1 MKKPLSIILRP
12 KNFDDFIG
20 HSEVITES
28 FKQRVREGKVPNIII
43 WGPPGSGKT
52 TLAEVIK
59 NESKLNFIR
68 VSGAE
73 TGIKELRVIIDNAKR
88 EKEFFQKETI
98 LFIDEIHRLDR
109 KEQDFLLSFVENKDI
124 ILIGATTEN
133 PYFTI
138 VPPLLSRCFLIILEP
153 FKTEEMKVILERA
166 LKFLENIDLDFVAK
180 EFLIEISNG
189 DARFMLNVL
198 ESIKDEYKDE
208 KIKIGFDELKKFLIT
223 KKIKFDKKEEHYN
236 LISALIK
243 SIRGSDPDASLY
255 YLMRLIE
262 GGEDLRFITR
272 RLIILASEDIGLAD
286 PLALVIATSGA
297 EAVERVGL
305 PEAKLILSEV
315 VLYLSKA
322 PKDNRVLKAQEK
334 VLEIIEKYGNLPVP
348 LHLRNPV
355 LKGLKELGWG
365 EGYKYPHDHPG
376 EKIDYLPD
384 EIKDQKFFEE
394 K

>member
-12 KNFDDFIG
+12 KNFYEFVG
-20 HSEVITES
+20 HKEILTES
-28 FKQRVREGKVPNIII
+28 FKEKIRKGDIPHIIM

-52 TLAEVIK
+52 TLSEVIK
-59 NESKLNFIR
+59 NESNLNFVR

-73 TGIKELRVIIDNAKR
+73 SGIKELRVIIDNAKK

-109 KEQDFLLSFVENKDI
+109 KEQDFLLSFVENRDI

-138 VPPLLSRCFLIILEP
+138 VSPLLSRCFLIILKP
-153 FKTEEMKVILERA
+153 YDYNEMNEILERS
-166 LKFLENIDLDFVAK
+166 LKYLKNLKIDEDTK
-180 EFLIEISNG
+180 KFLIEISYG
-189 DARFMLNVL
+189 DARFILNVL
-198 ESIKDEYKDE
+198 DSLKDEVGDKEVQISYED
-208 KIKIGFDELKKFLIT
+208 INRFLST
-223 KKIKFDKKEEHYN
+223 KKIKFDKREEHYN

-243 SIRGSDPDASLY
+243 SIRGSNADAALY
-255 YLMRLIE
+255 YLFRLVE

-272 RLIILASEDIGLAD
+272 RLIILASEDIGLSD
-286 PLALVIATSGA
+286 PMALVITNSGA

-322 PKDNRVLKAQEK
+322 PKDNRVLRSMENAIK
-334 VLEIIEKYGNLPVP
+334 LIEKFGELPVP

-355 LKGLKELGWG
+355 LKGLENLGWG
-365 EGYKYPHDHPG
+365 KGYKYPHNHKD
-376 EKIDYLPD
+376 EKIEYLPD
-384 EIKDQKFFEE
+384 EIKDIKIFED

>member
-12 KNFDDFIG
+12 KNFYEFVG
-20 HSEVITES
+20 HKEILTES
-28 FKQRVREGKVPNIII
+28 FKEKIRKGDIPHIIM

-52 TLAEVIK
+52 TLSEVIK
-59 NESKLNFIR
+59 NESNLNFVR

-73 TGIKELRVIIDNAKR
+73 SGIKELRVIIDNAKK

-109 KEQDFLLSFVENKDI
+109 KEQDFLLSFVENRDI

-138 VPPLLSRCFLIILEP
+138 VSPLLSRCFLIILKP
-153 FKTEEMKVILERA
+153 YDYNEMNEILERS
-166 LKFLENIDLDFVAK
+166 LKYLKNLKIDEDTK
-180 EFLIEISNG
+180 KFLIEISYG
-189 DARFMLNVL
+189 DARFILNVL
-198 ESIKDEYKDE
+198 DSLKDEVGDKEVQISYED
-208 KIKIGFDELKKFLIT
+208 INRFLST
-223 KKIKFDKKEEHYN
+223 KKIKFDKREEHYN

-243 SIRGSDPDASLY
+243 SIRGSNADAALY
-255 YLMRLIE
+255 YLFRLVE

-272 RLIILASEDIGLAD
+272 RLIILASEDIGLSD
-286 PLALVIATSGA
+286 PMALVITNSGA

-322 PKDNRVLKAQEK
+322 PKDNRVLRSMENAIKLVEK
-334 VLEIIEKYGNLPVP
+334 FGELPVP

-355 LKGLKELGWG
+355 LKGLENLGWG
-365 EGYKYPHDHPG
+365 KGYKYPHNHKD
-376 EKIDYLPD
+376 EKIEYLPD
-384 EIKDQKFFEE
+384 EIKDIKIFED

>member
-1 MKKPLSIILRP
+1 MRKPLSILLRP
-12 KNFDDFIG
+12 KNFDEYIG
-20 HSEVITES
+20 QKEVINDN
-28 FKQRVREGKVPNIII
+28 FKNRIKREDVPNLII

-59 NESKLNFIR
+59 NESNFNFIR

-109 KEQDFLLSFVENKDI
+109 KEQDFLLSFVENRDI

-138 VPPLLSRCFLIILEP
+138 VPPLLSRCFLIILTP
-153 FKTEEMKVILERA
+153 FKNEEMNEILNRA
-166 LKFLENIDLDFVAK
+166 LNFLKNIKFDDKSK

-198 ESIKDEYKDE
+198 ESLEEDFKNKETIIKLEN
-208 KIKIGFDELKKFLIT
+208 LKEFLST

-255 YLMRLIE
+255 YLFRLIE

-272 RLIILASEDIGLAD
+272 RLIILASEDIGLSD
-286 PLALVIATSGA
+286 PMALIIATIGA
-297 EAVERVGL
+297 DAVERVGL
-305 PEAKLILSEV
+305 PEAKLILTEI
-315 VLYLSKA
+315 VLYLARA
-322 PKDNRVLKAQEK
+322 PKDNRVLRSMENA
-334 VLEIIEKYGNLPVP
+334 LEIIEKFGELPVP

-355 LKGLKELGWG
+355 LNSLKKLGWG
-365 EGYKYPHDHPG
+365 EGYKYPHDHPD
-376 EKIDYLPD
+376 EKIEYLPE
-384 EIKDQKFFEE
+384 EIKDKKIFEE

>member
-12 KNFDDFIG
+12 KNFDEFIG
-20 HSEVITES
+20 HEDVINES
-28 FKQRVREGKVPNIII
+28 FKQKIKNGEVPNLII

-59 NESKLNFIR
+59 NESKQNFIR

-73 TGIKELRVIIDNAKR
+73 TGIKELRVLIDNAKR
-88 EKEFFQKETI
+88 EKEFFQRETI

-109 KEQDFLLSFVENKDI
+109 KEQDFLLSFVENRDI

-153 FKTEEMKVILERA
+153 FKFEELKRILDNA
-166 LKFLENIDLDFVAK
+166 LKFLENIEFNDESK
-180 EFLIEISNG
+180 NFLIEISHG
-189 DARFMLNVL
+189 DARFLLNVL
-198 ESIKDEYKDE
+198 ESIKDKYKDE
-208 KIKIGFDELKKFLIT
+208 RVKININDLQEFLIT

-243 SIRGSDPDASLY
+243 SIRGSDPNASLY

-272 RLIILASEDIGLAD
+272 RLIILASEDIGLSD
-286 PLALVIATSGA
+286 PFALVLATSCA

-305 PEAKLILSEV
+305 PEAKLILSETV
-315 VLYLSKA
+315 IYLSKA
-322 PKDNRVLKAQEK
+322 KKDNRVLKAQEK
-334 VLEIIEKYGNLPVP
+334 VQEVIEKFGNLPVP

-355 LKGLKELGWG
+355 MDKLKKIGWG
-365 EGYKYPHDHPG
+365 EGYKYPHDYPD
-376 EKIDYLPD
+376 EKIQYLPD
-384 EIKDQKFFEE
+384 EIKDKKFFEE
-394 K
+394 N

>member
-12 KNFDDFIG
+12 KNFYEFVG
-20 HSEVITES
+20 HKEILTES
-28 FKQRVREGKVPNIII
+28 FKEKIRKGDIPHIIM

-52 TLAEVIK
+52 TLSEVIK
-59 NESKLNFIR
+59 NESNLNFVR

-73 TGIKELRVIIDNAKR
+73 SGIKELRVIIDNAKK

-109 KEQDFLLSFVENKDI
+109 KEQDFLLSFVENRDI

-138 VPPLLSRCFLIILEP
+138 VSPLLSRCFLIILKP
-153 FKTEEMKVILERA
+153 YDYNEMNEILERS
-166 LKFLENIDLDFVAK
+166 LKYLKNLKIDEDTK
-180 EFLIEISNG
+180 KFLIEISYG
-189 DARFMLNVL
+189 DARFILNVL
-198 ESIKDEYKDE
+198 DSLKDEVGDREVQISYED
-208 KIKIGFDELKKFLIT
+208 INRFLST
-223 KKIKFDKKEEHYN
+223 KKIKFDKREEHYN

-243 SIRGSDPDASLY
+243 SIRGSNADAALY
-255 YLMRLIE
+255 YLFRLVE

-272 RLIILASEDIGLAD
+272 RLIILASEDIGLSD
-286 PLALVIATSGA
+286 PMALVITNSGA

-322 PKDNRVLKAQEK
+322 PKDNRVLRSMENAIKLVEQFGE
-334 VLEIIEKYGNLPVP
+334 LPVP

-355 LKGLKELGWG
+355 LKGLENLGWG
-365 EGYKYPHDHPG
+365 KGYKYPHNHKD
-376 EKIDYLPD
+376 EKIEYLPD
-384 EIKDQKFFEE
+384 EIKDIKIFEDR
-394 K
+394 

>member
-12 KNFDDFIG
+12 KNFYEFVG
-20 HSEVITES
+20 HKEILTES
-28 FKQRVREGKVPNIII
+28 FKEKIRKGDIPHIIM

-52 TLAEVIK
+52 TLSEVIK
-59 NESKLNFIR
+59 NESNLNFVR

-73 TGIKELRVIIDNAKR
+73 SGIKELRVIIDNAKK

-109 KEQDFLLSFVENKDI
+109 KEQDFLLSFVENRDI

-138 VPPLLSRCFLIILEP
+138 VSPLLSRCFLMILKP
-153 FKTEEMKVILERA
+153 YDYSEMNEILERS
-166 LKFLENIDLDFVAK
+166 LKYLKNLKIDEDTK
-180 EFLIEISNG
+180 KFLIEISYG
-189 DARFMLNVL
+189 DARFILNVL
-198 ESIKDEYKDE
+198 NSLKDEVGDKEVQISYED
-208 KIKIGFDELKKFLIT
+208 INRFLST
-223 KKIKFDKKEEHYN
+223 KKIKFDKREEHYN

-243 SIRGSDPDASLY
+243 SIRGSDADAALY
-255 YLMRLIE
+255 YLFRLVE

-272 RLIILASEDIGLAD
+272 RLIILASEDIGLSD
-286 PLALVIATSGA
+286 PTALVIANSGA

-322 PKDNRVLKAQEK
+322 PKDNRVLRSMENAIKLVEK
-334 VLEIIEKYGNLPVP
+334 FGELPVP

-355 LKGLKELGWG
+355 LKGLENLGWG
-365 EGYKYPHDHPG
+365 KGYKYPHNHKD
-376 EKIDYLPD
+376 EKIEYLPD
-384 EIKDQKFFEE
+384 EIKDIKIFED

>member
-12 KNFDDFIG
+12 KNFYEFVG
-20 HSEVITES
+20 HKEILTES
-28 FKQRVREGKVPNIII
+28 FKEKIRKGDIPHIIM

-52 TLAEVIK
+52 TLSEVIK
-59 NESKLNFIR
+59 NESNLNFVR

-73 TGIKELRVIIDNAKR
+73 SGIKELRVIIDNAKK

-109 KEQDFLLSFVENKDI
+109 KEQDFLLSFVENRDI

-138 VPPLLSRCFLIILEP
+138 VSPLLSRCFLIILKP
-153 FKTEEMKVILERA
+153 YDYNEMNEILERS
-166 LKFLENIDLDFVAK
+166 LKYLKNLKIDEDTK
-180 EFLIEISNG
+180 KFLIEISYG
-189 DARFMLNVL
+189 DARFILNVL
-198 ESIKDEYKDE
+198 DSLKDEVGDREVQISYED
-208 KIKIGFDELKKFLIT
+208 INRFLST
-223 KKIKFDKKEEHYN
+223 KKIKFDKREEHYN

-243 SIRGSDPDASLY
+243 SIRGSNADAALY
-255 YLMRLIE
+255 YLFRLVE

-272 RLIILASEDIGLAD
+272 RLIILASEDIGLSD
-286 PLALVIATSGA
+286 PTALVIANSGA

-322 PKDNRVLKAQEK
+322 PKDNRVLRSMENAIKLVEK
-334 VLEIIEKYGNLPVP
+334 FGELPVP

-355 LKGLKELGWG
+355 LKGLENLGWG
-365 EGYKYPHDHPG
+365 KGYKYPHNHKD
-376 EKIDYLPD
+376 EKIEYLPD
-384 EIKDQKFFEE
+384 EIKDIKIFED

>member
-1 MKKPLSIILRP
+1 MRKPLSILLRP
-12 KNFDDFIG
+12 KNFDEYIG
-20 HSEVITES
+20 QKEVINDN
-28 FKQRVREGKVPNIII
+28 FKNRIKRGDVPNLII

-59 NESKLNFIR
+59 NESNLNFIR

-109 KEQDFLLSFVENKDI
+109 KEQDFLLSFVENRDI

-138 VPPLLSRCFLIILEP
+138 VPPLLSRCFLIILTP
-153 FKTEEMKVILERA
+153 FKNEEMNEILNRA
-166 LKFLENIDLDFVAK
+166 LNFLKNIKFDNKSK

-198 ESIKDEYKDE
+198 ESLEKDFKDKETIIKLEN
-208 KIKIGFDELKKFLIT
+208 LKEFLST

-255 YLMRLIE
+255 YLFRLIE

-272 RLIILASEDIGLAD
+272 RLIILASEDIGLSD
-286 PLALVIATSGA
+286 PMALIIATIGA
-297 EAVERVGL
+297 DAVERVGL
-305 PEAKLILSEV
+305 PEAKLILTEI
-315 VLYLSKA
+315 VLYLARA
-322 PKDNRVLKAQEK
+322 PKDNRVLRSMENA
-334 VLEIIEKYGNLPVP
+334 LEIIEKFGELPVP

-355 LKGLKELGWG
+355 LNGLKKLGWG
-365 EGYKYPHDHPG
+365 EGYKYPHDHPD
-376 EKIDYLPD
+376 EKIEYLPE
-384 EIKDQKFFEE
+384 EIKDKKIFEE

>member
-12 KNFDDFIG
+12 KNFDEFIG
-20 HSEVITES
+20 HKEILTES
-28 FKQRVREGKVPNIII
+28 FKEKIRKGDIPHIIM

-52 TLAEVIK
+52 TLVEVIK
-59 NESKLNFIR
+59 NESNLNFVR

-73 TGIKELRVIIDNAKR
+73 SGIKELRIIIDNAKR

-109 KEQDFLLSFVENKDI
+109 KEQDFLLSFVENRDI

-138 VPPLLSRCFLIILEP
+138 VSPLLSRCFLMILKP
-153 FKTEEMKVILERA
+153 YDYSEMNEILERS
-166 LKFLENIDLDFVAK
+166 LKYLENLKIDEDTK
-180 EFLIEISNG
+180 KFLIEISYG
-189 DARFMLNVL
+189 DARFILNVL
-198 ESIKDEYKDE
+198 ESLKDEVGDKEVQISYED
-208 KIKIGFDELKKFLIT
+208 INRFLST

-243 SIRGSDPDASLY
+243 SIRGSDADAALY
-255 YLMRLIE
+255 YLFRLVE
-262 GGEDLRFITR
+262 GGEDLKFITR
-272 RLIILASEDIGLAD
+272 RLIILASEDIGLSD
-286 PLALVIATSGA
+286 PMALVVAKSGA

-305 PEAKLILSEV
+305 PEAKLILSEI

-322 PKDNRVLKAQEK
+322 PKDNSVLRSMENAIKLVEK
-334 VLEIIEKYGNLPVP
+334 FGELPVP

-355 LKGLKELGWG
+355 LKGLEDLGWG
-365 EGYKYPHDHPG
+365 KGYKYPHNHKD
-376 EKIDYLPD
+376 EKIKYLPD
-384 EIKDQKFFEE
+384 EIKDIKIFED

>member
-1 MKKPLSIILRP
+1 MKKPLSILLRP
-12 KNFDDFIG
+12 KNFDEFIG
-20 HSEVITES
+20 HKDVITDS
-28 FKQRVREGKVPNIII
+28 FKEKIRKGEIPHLIL

-59 NESKLNFIR
+59 NESKLNFVR

-73 TGIKELRVIIDNAKR
+73 SGVKELRAIIDNAKR

-109 KEQDFLLSFVENKDI
+109 KEQDFLLSFVENRDI

-133 PYFTI
+133 PYFT
-138 VPPLLSRCFLIILEP
+138 VVSPLLSRCFLMILKP
-153 FKTEEMKVILERA
+153 YDREEMKIILDKA
-166 LKFLENIDLDFVAK
+166 LNYLNNLKMSEEVKD
-180 EFLIEISNG
+180 FLIELSNG
-189 DARFMLNVL
+189 DARFILNIL
-198 ESIKDEYKDE
+198 ESLNEEYENKEVEITYED
-208 KIKIGFDELKKFLIT
+208 INKFLST

-243 SIRGSDPDASLY
+243 SIRGSDTDAALY
-255 YLMRLIE
+255 YLFRLVE

-272 RLIILASEDIGLAD
+272 RLIILACEDIGISD
-286 PLALVIATSGA
+286 PDSLLIATIGA

-305 PEAKLILSEV
+305 PEAKLILTEIV
-315 VLYLSKA
+315 VYLSKA
-322 PKDNRVLKAQEK
+322 PKDNRVLKAMENTLK
-334 VLEIIEKYGNLPVP
+334 TIEKYGDLPVP

-355 LKGLKELGWG
+355 LKGLRDLGWG
-365 EGYKYPHDHPG
+365 KGYLYPHDHPD
-376 EKIDYLPD
+376 EKIEYLPD
-384 EIKDQKFFEE
+384 ELKGKKFFED

>member
-1 MKKPLSIILRP
+1 MRKPLSILLRP
-12 KNFDDFIG
+12 KNFDEYIG
-20 HSEVITES
+20 QKEVINDN
-28 FKQRVREGKVPNIII
+28 FKNRIKRGDVPNLII

-59 NESKLNFIR
+59 NESNFNYIR

-73 TGIKELRVIIDNAKR
+73 TGIKELRIIIDNAKR

-109 KEQDFLLSFVENKDI
+109 KEQDFLLSFVENRDI

-138 VPPLLSRCFLIILEP
+138 VPPLLSRCFLIILTP
-153 FKTEEMKVILERA
+153 FKNEEMNEILNRA
-166 LKFLENIDLDFVAK
+166 LNFLKNIKFDDKSK

-198 ESIKDEYKDE
+198 ESLEEDFKNKETIIKLEN
-208 KIKIGFDELKKFLIT
+208 LKEFLST

-255 YLMRLIE
+255 YLFRLIE

-272 RLIILASEDIGLAD
+272 RLIILASEDIGLSD
-286 PLALVIATSGA
+286 PMALIIATIGA
-297 EAVERVGL
+297 DAVERVGL
-305 PEAKLILSEV
+305 PEAKLILTEI
-315 VLYLSKA
+315 VLYLARA
-322 PKDNRVLKAQEK
+322 PKDNRVLRSMENA
-334 VLEIIEKYGNLPVP
+334 LEIIEKFGELPVP

-355 LKGLKELGWG
+355 LNSLKKLGWG
-365 EGYKYPHDHPG
+365 EGYKYPHDHPD
-376 EKIDYLPD
+376 EKIEYLPE
-384 EIKDQKFFEE
+384 EIKDKKIFEE

>member
-1 MKKPLSIILRP
+1 MRKPLSILLRP
-12 KNFDDFIG
+12 KNFDEYIG
-20 HSEVITES
+20 QKEVINDN
-28 FKQRVREGKVPNIII
+28 FKNRIKRGDVPNLII

-59 NESKLNFIR
+59 NESNFNFIR

-109 KEQDFLLSFVENKDI
+109 KEQDFLLSFVENRDI

-138 VPPLLSRCFLIILEP
+138 VPPLLSRCFLIILTP
-153 FKTEEMKVILERA
+153 FKNEEMNEILNRA
-166 LKFLENIDLDFVAK
+166 LNFLKNIKFDDKSK

-198 ESIKDEYKDE
+198 ESLEEDFKNKETIIKLEN
-208 KIKIGFDELKKFLIT
+208 LKEFLST

-255 YLMRLIE
+255 YLFRLIE

-272 RLIILASEDIGLAD
+272 RLIILASEDIGLSD
-286 PLALVIATSGA
+286 PMALIIATIGA
-297 EAVERVGL
+297 DAVERVGL
-305 PEAKLILSEV
+305 PEAKLILTEI
-315 VLYLSKA
+315 VLYLARA
-322 PKDNRVLKAQEK
+322 PKDNRVLRSMENA
-334 VLEIIEKYGNLPVP
+334 LEIIEKFGELPVP

-355 LKGLKELGWG
+355 LNSLKKLGWG
-365 EGYKYPHDHPG
+365 EGYKYPHDHPD
-376 EKIDYLPD
+376 EKIEYLPE
-384 EIKDQKFFEE
+384 EIKDKKIFEE

>member
-12 KNFDDFIG
+12 KNFDEFIG
-20 HSEVITES
+20 HKEILTES
-28 FKQRVREGKVPNIII
+28 FKEKIRKGDIPHIIM

-52 TLAEVIK
+52 TLSEVIK
-59 NESKLNFIR
+59 NESNLNFVR

-73 TGIKELRVIIDNAKR
+73 SGIKELRVIIDNAKK

-109 KEQDFLLSFVENKDI
+109 KEQDFLLSFVENRDI

-138 VPPLLSRCFLIILEP
+138 VSPLLSRCFLIILKP
-153 FKTEEMKVILERA
+153 YDYSEMNEILERS
-166 LKFLENIDLDFVAK
+166 LKYLKNLKIDEDTK
-180 EFLIEISNG
+180 KFLIEISYG
-189 DARFMLNVL
+189 DARFILNVL
-198 ESIKDEYKDE
+198 DSLKDEVGDKEVQISYED
-208 KIKIGFDELKKFLIT
+208 INRFLST

-243 SIRGSDPDASLY
+243 SIRGSDADAALY
-255 YLMRLIE
+255 YLFRLVE
-262 GGEDLRFITR
+262 GGEDLKFITR
-272 RLIILASEDIGLAD
+272 RLIILASEDIGLSD
-286 PLALVIATSGA
+286 PMALVVAKSGA

-322 PKDNRVLKAQEK
+322 PKDNRVLRSMENAIKLVEK
-334 VLEIIEKYGNLPVP
+334 FGELPVP

-355 LKGLKELGWG
+355 LKGLENLGWG
-365 EGYKYPHDHPG
+365 KGYKYPHNHKD
-376 EKIDYLPD
+376 EKIEYLPD
-384 EIKDQKFFEE
+384 EIKDIKIFED

>member
-1 MKKPLSIILRP
+1 MKKPLSILLRP
-12 KNFDDFIG
+12 KNFDEFIG
-20 HSEVITES
+20 QKEIINEN
-28 FKQRVREGKVPNIII
+28 FKNRVKRGDVPNLII

-52 TLAEVIK
+52 TLAEIIK

-109 KEQDFLLSFVENKDI
+109 KEQDFLLSFVENRDI

-138 VPPLLSRCFLIILEP
+138 VPPLLSRCFLMILSP
-153 FKTEEMKVILERA
+153 FKNNEMNEILNRV
-166 LKFLENIDLDFVAK
+166 LKYIKILDIEDNAK

-189 DARFMLNVL
+189 DARFMLNVI
-198 ESIKDEYKDE
+198 ESIFEEFKD
-208 KIKIGFDELKKFLIT
+208 IKTIIKLEDLKKFLTT
-223 KKIKFDKKEEHYN
+223 KKIKFDRKEEHYN

-262 GGEDLRFITR
+262 GGEDLKFITR
-272 RLIILASEDIGLAD
+272 RLIILASEDIGLSDPMALLISTIGAD
-286 PLALVIATSGA
+286 
-297 EAVERVGL
+297 AVERVGL
-305 PEAKLILSEV
+305 PEAKLILSEI

-334 VLEIIEKYGNLPVP
+334 VLEVIEKFGNLPVP
-348 LHLRNPV
+348 LQLRNPV
-355 LKGLKELGWG
+355 LKGLKELNWG
-365 EGYKYPHDHPG
+365 KGYKYPHDYPN

-384 EIKDQKFFEE
+384 EIKDKKFFDES
-394 K
+394 

>member
-12 KNFDDFIG
+12 KNFDEFIG
-20 HSEVITES
+20 HKEILTES
-28 FKQRVREGKVPNIII
+28 FKEKIRKGDIPHIIM

-52 TLAEVIK
+52 TLSEVIK
-59 NESKLNFIR
+59 NESNLNFVR

-73 TGIKELRVIIDNAKR
+73 SGIKELRVIIDNAKR

-109 KEQDFLLSFVENKDI
+109 KEQDFLLSFVENRDI

-138 VPPLLSRCFLIILEP
+138 VSPLLSRCFL
-153 FKTEEMKVILERA
+153 VILKPYDYSEMNEIFERS
-166 LKFLENIDLDFVAK
+166 LKYLENLKIDEDTK
-180 EFLIEISNG
+180 KFLIEISYG
-189 DARFMLNVL
+189 DARFILNVL
-198 ESIKDEYKDE
+198 ESLKDE
-208 KIKIGFDELKKFLIT
+208 IGDKEVQISYEDINRFLST

-243 SIRGSDPDASLY
+243 SIRGSDADAALY
-255 YLMRLIE
+255 YLFRLVE
-262 GGEDLRFITR
+262 GGEDLKFITR
-272 RLIILASEDIGLAD
+272 RLIILASEDIGLSD
-286 PLALVIATSGA
+286 PMALVVTSSGA

-322 PKDNRVLKAQEK
+322 PKDNRVLRSMENAIKLVEK
-334 VLEIIEKYGNLPVP
+334 FGELPVP

-355 LKGLKELGWG
+355 LKGLEDLGWG
-365 EGYKYPHDHPG
+365 KGYKYPHNHKD
-376 EKIDYLPD
+376 EKIEYLPD
-384 EIKDQKFFEE
+384 EIKDIKIFED

>member
-12 KNFDDFIG
+12 KNFDEFIG
-20 HSEVITES
+20 HKEILTES
-28 FKQRVREGKVPNIII
+28 FKEKIRKGDIPHIIM

-59 NESKLNFIR
+59 NESNLNFVR

-73 TGIKELRVIIDNAKR
+73 SGIKELRVIIDNAKR

-109 KEQDFLLSFVENKDI
+109 KEQDFLLSFVENRDI

-138 VPPLLSRCFLIILEP
+138 VSPLLSRCFLMILKP
-153 FKTEEMKVILERA
+153 YDYSEMNEILERS
-166 LKFLENIDLDFVAK
+166 LKYLENLKIDEDTK
-180 EFLIEISNG
+180 KFLIEISYG
-189 DARFMLNVL
+189 DARFILNVL
-198 ESIKDEYKDE
+198 ESLKDE
-208 KIKIGFDELKKFLIT
+208 IGDKEVQISYEDINRFLST

-243 SIRGSDPDASLY
+243 SIRGSDADAALY
-255 YLMRLIE
+255 YLFRLVE
-262 GGEDLRFITR
+262 GGEDLKFITR
-272 RLIILASEDIGLAD
+272 RLIILASEDIGLSD
-286 PLALVIATSGA
+286 PMALVVAKSGA

-322 PKDNRVLKAQEK
+322 PKDNRVLRSMENAIKLVEK
-334 VLEIIEKYGNLPVP
+334 FGELPVP

-355 LKGLKELGWG
+355 LKGLEDLGWG
-365 EGYKYPHDHPG
+365 KGYKYPHNHKD
-376 EKIDYLPD
+376 EKIEYLPD
-384 EIKDQKFFEE
+384 EIKDIKIFED

>member
-12 KNFDDFIG
+12 KNFDEFIG
-20 HSEVITES
+20 HKEILTES
-28 FKQRVREGKVPNIII
+28 FKEKIRKGDIPHIIM

-59 NESKLNFIR
+59 NESNLNFVR

-73 TGIKELRVIIDNAKR
+73 SGIKELRVIIDNAKR

-109 KEQDFLLSFVENKDI
+109 KEQDFLLSFVENRDI

-138 VPPLLSRCFLIILEP
+138 VSPLLSRCFL
-153 FKTEEMKVILERA
+153 VILKPYDYSEMNEIFERS
-166 LKFLENIDLDFVAK
+166 LKYLENLKIDEDTK
-180 EFLIEISNG
+180 KFLIEISYG
-189 DARFMLNVL
+189 DARFILNVL
-198 ESIKDEYKDE
+198 ESLKDE
-208 KIKIGFDELKKFLIT
+208 IGDKEVQISYEDINRFLST

-243 SIRGSDPDASLY
+243 SIRGSDADAALY
-255 YLMRLIE
+255 YLFRLVE
-262 GGEDLRFITR
+262 GGEDLKFITR
-272 RLIILASEDIGLAD
+272 RLIILASEDIGLSD
-286 PLALVIATSGA
+286 PMALVVAKSGA

-322 PKDNRVLKAQEK
+322 PKDNRVLRSMENAIKLVEK
-334 VLEIIEKYGNLPVP
+334 FGELPVP

-355 LKGLKELGWG
+355 LKGLEDLGWG
-365 EGYKYPHDHPG
+365 KGYKYPHNHKD
-376 EKIDYLPD
+376 EKIEYLPD
-384 EIKDQKFFEE
+384 EIKDIKIFED

>member
-1 MKKPLSIILRP
+1 MRKPLSILLRP
-12 KNFDDFIG
+12 KNFDEYIG
-20 HSEVITES
+20 QKEVINDN
-28 FKQRVREGKVPNIII
+28 FKNRIKRGDVPNLII

-59 NESKLNFIR
+59 NESNFNFIR

-109 KEQDFLLSFVENKDI
+109 KEQDFLLSFVENRDI

-138 VPPLLSRCFLIILEP
+138 VPPLLSRCFLIILTP
-153 FKTEEMKVILERA
+153 FKNEEMNEILNRA
-166 LKFLENIDLDFVAK
+166 LNFLKNIKFDDKSK

-198 ESIKDEYKDE
+198 ESLEEDFKNKETIIKLEN
-208 KIKIGFDELKKFLIT
+208 LKEFLST

-255 YLMRLIE
+255 YLFRLIE

-272 RLIILASEDIGLAD
+272 RLIILASEDIGLSD
-286 PLALVIATSGA
+286 PMALIIATIGA
-297 EAVERVGL
+297 DAVERVGL
-305 PEAKLILSEV
+305 PEAKLILTEI
-315 VLYLSKA
+315 VLYLARA
-322 PKDNRVLKAQEK
+322 PKDNRVLRSMENA
-334 VLEIIEKYGNLPVP
+334 LEIIEKFGELPVP

-355 LKGLKELGWG
+355 LNSLKKLGWG
-365 EGYKYPHDHPG
+365 EGYNYPHDHPD
-376 EKIDYLPD
+376 EKIEYLPE
-384 EIKDQKFFEE
+384 EIKDKKIFEE

>member
-1 MKKPLSIILRP
+1 MRKPLSILLRP
-12 KNFDDFIG
+12 KNFDEYIG
-20 HSEVITES
+20 QKEVINDN
-28 FKQRVREGKVPNIII
+28 FKNRIKRGDVPNLII

-59 NESKLNFIR
+59 NESNFNFIR

-109 KEQDFLLSFVENKDI
+109 KEQDFLLSFVENRDI

-138 VPPLLSRCFLIILEP
+138 VPPLLSRCFLIILTP
-153 FKTEEMKVILERA
+153 FKNEEMNEILNRA
-166 LKFLENIDLDFVAK
+166 LNFLKNIKFDDKSK

-198 ESIKDEYKDE
+198 ESLEEDFKNKEREIKLEN
-208 KIKIGFDELKKFLIT
+208 LKEFLST

-255 YLMRLIE
+255 YLFRLIE

-272 RLIILASEDIGLAD
+272 RLIILASEDIGLSD
-286 PLALVIATSGA
+286 PMALIIATIGA
-297 EAVERVGL
+297 DAVERVGL
-305 PEAKLILSEV
+305 PEAKLILTEI
-315 VLYLSKA
+315 VLYLARAS
-322 PKDNRVLKAQEK
+322 KDNRVLRSMENA
-334 VLEIIEKYGNLPVP
+334 LEIIEKFGELPVP

-355 LKGLKELGWG
+355 LNSLKKLGWG
-365 EGYKYPHDHPG
+365 EGYKYPHDHPD
-376 EKIDYLPD
+376 EKIEYLPE
-384 EIKDQKFFEE
+384 EIKDKKIFEE

>member
-12 KNFDDFIG
+12 KNFDEFIG
-20 HSEVITES
+20 HKEILTES
-28 FKQRVREGKVPNIII
+28 FKEKIRKGDIPHIIM

-52 TLAEVIK
+52 TLSEVIK
-59 NESKLNFIR
+59 NESNLNFVR

-73 TGIKELRVIIDNAKR
+73 SGIKELRVIIDNAKR

-109 KEQDFLLSFVENKDI
+109 KEQDFLLSFVENRDI

-138 VPPLLSRCFLIILEP
+138 VSPLLSRCFLMILKP
-153 FKTEEMKVILERA
+153 YDYSEMNEILERS
-166 LKFLENIDLDFVAK
+166 LKYLENLKIDEDTK
-180 EFLIEISNG
+180 KFLIEISYG
-189 DARFMLNVL
+189 DARFILNVL
-198 ESIKDEYKDE
+198 ESLKDE
-208 KIKIGFDELKKFLIT
+208 IGDKEVQISYEDINRFLST

-243 SIRGSDPDASLY
+243 SIRGSDADAALY
-255 YLMRLIE
+255 YLFRLVE
-262 GGEDLRFITR
+262 GGEDLKFITR
-272 RLIILASEDIGLAD
+272 RLIILASEDIGLSD
-286 PLALVIATSGA
+286 PMALVVAKSGA

-322 PKDNRVLKAQEK
+322 PKDNRVLRSMENAIKLVEK
-334 VLEIIEKYGNLPVP
+334 FGELPVP

-355 LKGLKELGWG
+355 LKGLEDLGWG
-365 EGYKYPHDHPG
+365 KGYKYPHNHKD
-376 EKIDYLPD
+376 EKIEYLPD
-384 EIKDQKFFEE
+384 EIKDIKIFED

>member
-1 MKKPLSIILRP
+1 
-12 KNFDDFIG
+12 
-20 HSEVITES
+20 
-28 FKQRVREGKVPNIII
+28 
-43 WGPPGSGKT
+43 
-52 TLAEVIK
+52 
-59 NESKLNFIR
+59 
-68 VSGAE
+68 

-109 KEQDFLLSFVENKDI
+109 KEQDFLLSFVENRDI

-138 VPPLLSRCFLIILEP
+138 VPPLLSRCFLIILTH
-153 FKTEEMKVILERA
+153 FKDDEMNEILNRA
-166 LKFLENIDLDFVAK
+166 LNFIKNIKFDEKAK
-180 EFLIEISNG
+180 DFLIEISNG
-189 DARFMLNVL
+189 DARFMLNVFESVYSEFKDKEVQVKL
-198 ESIKDEYKDE
+198 ED
-208 KIKIGFDELKKFLIT
+208 LQKFLIT

-243 SIRGSDPDASLY
+243 SIRGSDPNASLY
-255 YLMRLIE
+255 YLMRLVE

-272 RLIILASEDIGLAD
+272 RLIILASEDIGLSD
-286 PLALVIATSGA
+286 PIALLIATIGA
-297 EAVERVGL
+297 DAVERVGL
-305 PEAKLILSEV
+305 PEAKLILSEI

-334 VLEIIEKYGNLPVP
+334 VLEVIERFGNLQVP

-355 LKGLKELGWG
+355 LKGLKELHWG
-365 EGYKYPHDHPG
+365 EDYKYPHDYPD

-384 EIKDQKFFEE
+384 EIKDKKFFDES
-394 K
+394 

>member
-12 KNFDDFIG
+12 KKFDEFIG
-20 HSEVITES
+20 HKEILTDS
-28 FKQRVREGKVPNIII
+28 FKEKIRKGDISHIIM

-59 NESKLNFIR
+59 NESNLNFIR

-73 TGIKELRVIIDNAKR
+73 SGIKELRSIIDNAKK

-109 KEQDFLLSFVENKDI
+109 KEQDFLLSFVENRDI

-138 VPPLLSRCFLIILEP
+138 VPPLLSRCFLVILEP
-153 FKTEEMKVILERA
+153 YNNIEMLEIIDKCLKYLKNIKMDEETK
-166 LKFLENIDLDFVAK
+166 K
-180 EFLIEISNG
+180 FLIEISYG
-189 DARFMLNVL
+189 DARFVLNVF
-198 ESIKDEYKDE
+198 ESLIDEFDE
-208 KIKIGFDELKKFLIT
+208 KEVQINYEDINKFLST

-243 SIRGSDPDASLY
+243 SIRGSNPDASLY

-272 RLIILASEDIGLAD
+272 RLIILASEDIGLSD
-286 PLALVIATSGA
+286 PLALLIATIGA

-305 PEAKLILSEV
+305 PEAKLILTEI

-322 PKDNRVLKAQEK
+322 QKDNRVLRSMENA
-334 VLEIIEKYGNLPVP
+334 LEIIEKFGELPVP

-355 LKGLKELGWG
+355 LKGLKKLGWG
-365 EGYKYPHDHPG
+365 EGYKYPHNHPD
-376 EKIDYLPD
+376 EKIEYLPE
-384 EIKDQKFFEE
+384 EIKDKKIFED

>member
-1 MKKPLSIILRP
+1 MKKPLSILLRP
-12 KNFDDFIG
+12 KNFDEFIG
-20 HSEVITES
+20 QKETINEN
-28 FKQRVREGKVPNIII
+28 FINKIRRGDVPNLII

-52 TLAEVIK
+52 TLSEVIK

-73 TGIKELRVIIDNAKR
+73 TGIKELRIIIDNAKR

-138 VPPLLSRCFLIILEP
+138 VPPLLSRCFLIILTP
-153 FKTEEMKVILERA
+153 FKDDEMNEILNRA
-166 LKFLENIDLDFVAK
+166 LNFTQNIEFDEEAK
-180 EFLIEISNG
+180 DFLIKISNG
-189 DARFMLNVL
+189 DARFMLNVVESVYSEFKEKEVKVKL
-198 ESIKDEYKDE
+198 ED
-208 KIKIGFDELKKFLIT
+208 LQKFLIT

-243 SIRGSDPDASLY
+243 SIRGSDPNASLY
-255 YLMRLIE
+255 YLMRLVE

-272 RLIILASEDIGLAD
+272 RLIILASEDIGLSD
-286 PLALVIATSGA
+286 PIALLIATIGA
-297 EAVERVGL
+297 DAVERVGL
-305 PEAKLILSEV
+305 PEAKLILSEI

-322 PKDNRVLKAQEK
+322 PKDNRILKAQEK
-334 VLEIIEKYGNLPVP
+334 VLELVERFGNLQVP

-355 LKGLKELGWG
+355 LKGLKELHWG
-365 EGYKYPHDHPG
+365 EGYKYPHDFPE
-376 EKIDYLPD
+376 EKIQYLPD
-384 EIKDQKFFEE
+384 EIKDEKFFDES
-394 K
+394 

>member
-12 KNFDDFIG
+12 KNFYEFVG
-20 HSEVITES
+20 HKEILTES
-28 FKQRVREGKVPNIII
+28 FKEKIRKGDIPHIIM

-52 TLAEVIK
+52 TLSEVIK
-59 NESKLNFIR
+59 NESNLNFVR

-73 TGIKELRVIIDNAKR
+73 SGIKELRVIIDNAKK

-109 KEQDFLLSFVENKDI
+109 KEQDFLLSFVENRDI

-138 VPPLLSRCFLIILEP
+138 VSPLLSRCFLIILKP
-153 FKTEEMKVILERA
+153 YDYNEMNEILERS
-166 LKFLENIDLDFVAK
+166 LKYLKNLKIDEDTK
-180 EFLIEISNG
+180 KFLIEISYG
-189 DARFMLNVL
+189 DARFILNVL
-198 ESIKDEYKDE
+198 DSLKDEVGDKEVQISYED
-208 KIKIGFDELKKFLIT
+208 INRFLST
-223 KKIKFDKKEEHYN
+223 KKIKFDKREEHYN

-243 SIRGSDPDASLY
+243 SIRGSNADAALY
-255 YLMRLIE
+255 YLFRLVE

-272 RLIILASEDIGLAD
+272 RLIILASEDIGLSD
-286 PLALVIATSGA
+286 PTALVIANSGA

-322 PKDNRVLKAQEK
+322 PKDNRVLRSMENAIKLVEK
-334 VLEIIEKYGNLPVP
+334 FGELPVP

-355 LKGLKELGWG
+355 LKGLENLGWG
-365 EGYKYPHDHPG
+365 KGYKYPHNHKD
-376 EKIDYLPD
+376 EKIEYLPD
-384 EIKDQKFFEE
+384 EIKDIKIFED

>member
-1 MKKPLSIILRP
+1 MKKPLSILLRP
-12 KNFDDFIG
+12 KNFDEFIG
-20 HSEVITES
+20 HKEIINES
-28 FKQRVREGKVPNIII
+28 FKQRVREGKVANLII

-73 TGIKELRVIIDNAKR
+73 TGIKELRVIIDNAKI

-109 KEQDFLLSFVENKDI
+109 KEQDFLLSFVENRDI

-153 FKTEEMKVILERA
+153 FKFNEMIEILENA
-166 LKFLENIDLDFVAK
+166 LKFLENIEIDDVAK
-180 EFLIEISNG
+180 DFLIEISNG

-198 ESIKDEYKDE
+198 ENIKDEYKDK
-208 KIKIGFDELKKFLIT
+208 KIKIDVENLKNFLIT

-262 GGEDLRFITR
+262 GGEDLRFISR

-334 VLEIIEKYGNLPVP
+334 VLEVLEKYGNLPVP

-355 LKGLKELGWG
+355 LKGLRELGWG
-365 EGYKYPHDHPG
+365 EGYKYPHDYPD